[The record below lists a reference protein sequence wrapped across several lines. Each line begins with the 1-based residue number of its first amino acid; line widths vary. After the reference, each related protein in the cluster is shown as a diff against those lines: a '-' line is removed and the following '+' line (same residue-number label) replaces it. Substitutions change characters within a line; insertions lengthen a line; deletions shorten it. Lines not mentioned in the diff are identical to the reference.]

1 MRILSGLLLA
11 AVASAQTPSP
21 FGLFRPNPRANDA
34 KALNVLPEMD
44 IEQEIA
50 KAEQERGMTKML
62 IFGKINPV
70 SVDFFSVAQPEWLD
84 NGILFTAGWRVENAY
99 SLAIHFDKFD
109 VPQGGALFV
118 VGNDKVI
125 GAFTHETKWFEGNL
139 MTQHLDGNQVTVQ
152 YFQHRDTKGKATI
165 HVDVVTSSFRDVD
178 SLNAGLC
185 NIQAACANTQ
195 DACNPSCTPTNRL
208 CSIWCTHIRQNPAEG
223 QWADRVWFERQQRAA
238 TVMVSAAGSRF
249 CSGSFIDNVNRAPLL
264 LTAAHCGT
272 GATTLIQQFWRSPIC
287 ASIENFDGTFEQRG
301 NIRVVAQRTESD
313 VTLLE
318 VGDPTLPA
326 NTFLSGWDATNDPT
340 VIANVVAVHHPARS
354 NMKLAHGGAVIL
366 SRWSGSGDP
375 THWRI
380 NAWTEATTEGGSSG
394 SPMYHRQTR
403 RIIGQ
408 LHGGSAACPALNG
421 WDAYGGIFRS
431 FLEPNFRQALTG
443 GTTRLFMDGQF
454 LRGFGNSTQ

>member
-1 MRILSGLLLA
+1 
-11 AVASAQTPSP
+11 
-21 FGLFRPNPRANDA
+21 
-34 KALNVLPEMD
+34 
-44 IEQEIA
+44 
-50 KAEQERGMTKML
+50 
-62 IFGKINPV
+62 
-70 SVDFFSVAQPEWLD
+70 
-84 NGILFTAGWRVENAY
+84 
-99 SLAIHFDKFD
+99 
-109 VPQGGALFV
+109 
-118 VGNDKVI
+118 
-125 GAFTHETKWFEGNL
+125 